1 MADSTNFD
9 LRQIR
14 ELDEAIIVDDT
25 DLMVVDTSDGTKK
38 ITREQFLA
46 DIYTKLDACQTAI
59 DILLNQGVGG
69 SSHLTKVL
77 TVLGVGTIGGLKDG
91 DSFDTDKTP
100 EDILRKM
107 LENAI
112 PPKYIDPKLS
122 LSCSTPSIVEIGST
136 VVPVLSSTFRQNDAG
151 ALISY
156 KLYQDDV
163 LQYSD
168 SSITKFTDSA
178 VKLLTATTYRAEV
191 AYDNGPIKQNNMGI
205 DDPTGR
211 IMAGTIQSS
220 LTITPKRGYWG
231 FSATENTPPVSDF
244 IRNKN
249 ITGLGPGNETQIKVV
264 ASATDRMVVFA
275 YPATLRDCKK
285 IRYEELNDDGNKTA
299 FTQITLS
306 IPDASK
312 TGNYIDYR
320 VYYYIGA
327 IPFGSTMTFIL
338 TI

>member
-9 LRQIR
+9 LKQIR
-14 ELDEAIIVDDT
+14 ELDEALIVDDT
-25 DLMVVDTSDGTKK
+25 DLMVIDTADGTKK

-46 DIYTKLDACQTAI
+46 DIYSKLDDCQTAI
-59 DILLNQGVGG
+59 DIILNQGVGG
-69 SSHLTKVL
+69 SSYLTKVL
-77 TVLGVGTIGGLKDG
+77 TVLGVGTLGGLKDG
-91 DSFDTDKTP
+91 DSFDTSKTP

-107 LENAI
+107 LENTI
-112 PPKYIDPKLS
+112 PPKYIDPTLS
-122 LSCSTPSIVEIGST
+122 LACNIPSIVEIGST
-136 VVPVLSSTFRQNDAG
+136 IVPVLTATFRQNDAG
-151 ALISY
+151 SVISY

-168 SSITKFTDSA
+168 SSITRFTDSA
-178 VKLLTATTYRAEV
+178 VKLLNTTTYKAEV

-205 DDPTGR
+205 DDPTDR
-211 IMAGTIQSS
+211 IMAGTIQAS
-220 LTITPKRGYWG
+220 LSITPKRGYWG
-231 FSATENTPPVSDF
+231 FSSTESTPPVTDF

-249 ITGLGPGNETQIKVV
+249 VSGLGPGNGTQIRVV

-275 YPATLRDCKK
+275 YPATLRDCQK